1 MCRRANRQ
9 ADDKERP
16 DRFLDNRN
24 NYRAVNFCE
33 LGTAV
38 IDLCQNP
45 PADQWTVDWVFSE
58 G

>member
-1 MCRRANRQ
+1 M
-9 ADDKERP
+9 
-16 DRFLDNRN
+16 
-24 NYRAVNFCE
+24 NFCE